1 MKFREGWLKE
11 NITSVLAIMW
21 SVFAFVILMVVLTK
35 EIKSDDKTVYL
46 IIGGVFGIINF
57 VIGYYYGAS
66 KSKPSDNI
74 NKNEIKDPSVTEET
88 IISKTKTESK

>member
-1 MKFREGWLKE
+1 MTESKLTWLNH
-11 NITSVLAIMW
+11 NITSILAIIW

-35 EIKSDDKTVYL
+35 DIKSDDKTVYL

-66 KSKPSDNI
+66 KSKPADVSNT
-74 NKNEIKDPSVTEET
+74 NQNNTNNQT
-88 IISKTKTESK
+88 TTK

>member
-1 MKFREGWLKE
+1 MKDGWLRD
-11 NITSVLAIMW
+11 NITSLLAILW
-21 SVFAFVILMVVLTK
+21 SCFAFIILMVVLTK

-66 KSKPSDNI
+66 KSKPNELGR
-74 NKNEIKDPSVTEET
+74 NEIINPTSKEET
-88 IISKTKTESK
+88 INIQTKTTETK